1 MEHDRRTYL
10 FAVLVASAIISPSI
24 IRAGEAEKD
33 MQAYRELKQ
42 QAEKDLQKFSE
53 LEIKAREG
61 QTRGNLGV
69 IRSTIS
75 LYVAENEHWPPNLEI
90 LLKNPKYLADPAL
103 PEAILP
109 PHHPAS
115 NRVKY
120 AKSKGD
126 IDDKGGWIYITDK
139 ADKHYGEVF
148 INCTHPDSAGVIWS
162 TQ

>member
-1 MEHDRRTYL
+1 MDR
-10 FAVLVASAIISPSI
+10 SARLGSGPGLHHGAFLNLTPALHEIKQD
-24 IRAGEAEKD
+24 AEKD
-33 MQAYRELKQ
+33 I
-42 QAEKDLQKFSE
+42 QKFSE
-53 LEIKAREG
+53 LELKALEG

-75 LYVAENEHWPPNLEI
+75 LYVSDNEHWPPNLEI
-90 LLKNPKYLADPAL
+90 LLKSPKYLAAPAL

-109 PHHPAS
+109 PHHPGS
-115 NRVKY
+115 SRVKY

-126 IDDKGGWIYITDK
+126 IDDKGGWIYITNK

-148 INCTHPDSAGVIWS
+148 VNCTHPDSAGVIWS